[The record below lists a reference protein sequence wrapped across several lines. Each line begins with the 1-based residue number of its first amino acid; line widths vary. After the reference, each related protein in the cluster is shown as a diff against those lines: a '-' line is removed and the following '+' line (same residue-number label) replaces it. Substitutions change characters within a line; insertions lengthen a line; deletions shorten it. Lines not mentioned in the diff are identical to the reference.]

1 MIYRE
6 AGIYHTNY
14 KTDMALLRVP
24 LARWAVAGVLVLA
37 VLIPFKVGDYWFS
50 VILIPFISFALA
62 AIGLNLLF
70 GYCGQVS
77 LGHAA
82 FMAVGG
88 YTATV
93 LYIHH
98 VPWLVSLFGGG
109 LMTSLVG
116 LLFGIP
122 CARLKGFYLLMATFA
137 AQFTIP
143 WMISRVVPLLVPAG
157 LAVAGG
163 DTVYPPVATIFGWQV
178 DSYLERYF
186 VSLGLLIVMTVFA
199 MNLVRGRV
207 GRAWVAIRDHD
218 VAANILG
225 FNLARYKLLAFAISS
240 FYAGIAGGLL
250 VFFYYGNAHVGE
262 FTVDLSLRLLA
273 VVILGGMGSII
284 GSYFG
289 TTIIILVPILL
300 NRFLMGLGSALG
312 IPVSSAL
319 VGGVEVIILGILI
332 VFFLILEPLGLA
344 KLWKN
349 VRDYFR
355 LWPFAY

>member
-6 AGIYHTNY
+6 CGVHHTDY
-14 KTDMALLRVP
+14 KTDMAFFRVP
-24 LARWAVAGVLVLA
+24 LARWAIVGVVVMALV
-37 VLIPFKVGDYWFS
+37 IPFFVTDYWFS
-50 VILIPFISFALA
+50 AILIPFIAFCLA

-98 VPWLVSLFGGG
+98 VPWLLSMFAAG
-109 LMTSLVG
+109 LMAALMG
-116 LLFGIP
+116 LIFGIP
-122 CARLKGFYLLMATFA
+122 SARLKGFYLLMATLA

-143 WMISRVVPLLVPAG
+143 WIISRVVPLLVPAG

-163 DTVYPPVATIFGWQV
+163 DTVYPPAAKILGWTI
-178 DSYLERYF
+178 DSYFERYF
-186 VSLGLLIVMTVFA
+186 VSLAFLMVMTVFA
-199 MNLVRGRV
+199 MNLVRSRV

-218 VAANILG
+218 VAAKILG
-225 FNLARYKLLAFAISS
+225 FNLTYYKLLAFALSS
-240 FYAGIAGGLL
+240 FYAGIAGALL
-250 VFFYYGNAHVGE
+250 VFFYFGNAHVGE
-262 FTVDLSLRLLA
+262 FTLELSLLLLA
-273 VVILGGMGSII
+273 IVILGGMGSII
-284 GSYFG
+284 GNFFG
-289 TTIIILVPILL
+289 TAVIIFIPILL
-300 NRFLMGLGSALG
+300 NRFLPALG
-312 IPVSSAL
+312 DILGIYISSGL
-319 VGGVEVIILGILI
+319 IGGAVAIIYGILI
-332 VFFLILEPLGLA
+332 VLFLIVEPLGLA

>member
-6 AGIYHTNY
+6 AGVYHTNY
-14 KTDMALLRVP
+14 KTDMALFRVP
-24 LARWAVAGVLVLA
+24 LARWAVMGVMIAA
-37 VLIPFKVGDYWFS
+37 VLIPFMVGDYWFS
-50 VILIPFISFALA
+50 VILIPFIAFAVA

-88 YTATV
+88 YTATI

-98 VPWLVSLFGGG
+98 VPWLVSMLAAG

-137 AQFTIP
+137 AQFTMP
-143 WMISRVVPLLVPAG
+143 WVISRVVPFLVPVG

-163 DTVYPPVATIFGWQV
+163 DTVYPPVATILGWEV
-178 DSYLERYF
+178 DSYFERYF
-186 VSLGLLIVMTVFA
+186 VSLAFLVALTIFA
-199 MNLVRGRV
+199 MNLVRSRV
-207 GRAWVAIRDHD
+207 GRAWIAIRDHD

-262 FTVDLSLRLLA
+262 FSIELSLLLLA

-284 GSYFG
+284 GSYLG
-289 TTIIILVPILL
+289 TAVIILLPVLL
-300 NRFLMGLGSALG
+300 SPLLMTLGSALG
-312 IPVSSAL
+312 IFVSAGL
-319 VGGVEVIILGILI
+319 VGGVQFIVLGVLI
-332 VFFLILEPLGLA
+332 VFFLIVEPLGLA